1 MRTALSSI
9 AVLIAL
15 LSGAGLGYVGYQTL
29 TAQADQSAL
38 ADDLADLGL
47 EPEDMP
53 AVPPAPTPASAYGF
67 MAGALDAL
75 LGLVVLATRKRMLAA
90 ALFVLGGASSIAIA
104 FATGATTGTGFLGL
118 IFAGLLILAGVL
130 VLGSGPAPAKQA

>member
-1 MRTALSSI
+1 MRTALSLI
-9 AVLIAL
+9 AILIAL

-29 TAQADQSAL
+29 TAQADQSDM
-38 ADDLADLGL
+38 ADDLADMGL

-53 AVPPAPTPASAYGF
+53 AVQPAPTPASAYGF

-75 LGLVVLATRKRMLAA
+75 LGLVLVVTRKRTLAA

-104 FATGATTGTGFLGL
+104 LATGATTGTGFLG
-118 IFAGLLILAGVL
+118 IVFAGLLILAGIL
-130 VLGSGPAPAKQA
+130 VLGSRPVAKQA